1 MSSDIESRIRNEIR
15 EQEEIDPISR
25 LEEIKKELERQLA
38 AEKLLRHILGEE
50 EYKDFINKGEIEV
63 KSKKHINRTYII
75 RELGMIDVIENNI
88 LIEKLC
94 INVMESNFPLQDQ
107 LVTKKLGLEEVEE
120 FILKMANHMIPSN
133 FELLERIREPRLFD
147 LDLFSGK
154 KEEFLK
160 KIEEPKKFDLKHLFS
175 DDREEFLKRIKDPR
189 GFDLENLFSER

>member
-1 MSSDIESRIRNEIR
+1 MNSDIESRIRNEIR
-15 EQEEIDPISR
+15 EYEEIDPISR

-50 EYKDFINKGEIEV
+50 EYKDFIDKGEIEV
-63 KSKKHINRTYII
+63 KSKMHTNRIYII

-94 INVMESNFPLQDQ
+94 INVMESNFPRQDQ
-107 LVTKKLGLEEVEE
+107 LVAKKLGLEGVEE
-120 FILKMANHMIPSN
+120 YILKVANRMIPSG
-133 FELLERIREPRLFD
+133 FGLLERIREPRIFD
-147 LDLFSGK
+147 LNLSSDK
-154 KEEFLK
+154 RVEFLK
-160 KIEEPKKFDLKHLFS
+160 KITEPKKFDLKHLFS